1 MPWLKSRNYRIDV
14 DAVRGRTDR
23 RLFMQDL
30 FETLA
35 VHTDVMLS
43 LAEDLPWDLFI
54 GVITGTDRL
63 HHFFFDA
70 AEDPDHPFYADFMN
84 YYSQVDSF
92 FAKFLRPAGADT
104 RLIVLSDHGFTR
116 LKIQVYVNRILRNL
130 GYLSFI
136 RPDPQSLE
144 EMHPQSKAFALD
156 PNRIYLN
163 SRDRFRDGVLDSAQ
177 KFEVR
182 AKLKRELETMTLYDV
197 GVIAPDGED
206 RPEDSLFLEVRTADE
221 VYDGD
226 CLSLAPDLVL
236 IQRPGYD
243 LKGAINVPV
252 AARKD
257 IFTGTHTR
265 DDAFLIVGD
274 GVALNGSSKAGITDV
289 AGLIREILA

>member
-1 MPWLKSRNYRIDV
+1 MH
-14 DAVRGRTDR
+14 
-23 RLFMQDL
+23 DL

-70 AEDPDHPFYADFMN
+70 AEDPDHPFHADFMN
-84 YYSQVDSF
+84 YYSLVDSF
-92 FAKFLRPAGADT
+92 FAKFLRQTGADT

-116 LKIQVYVNRILRNL
+116 LKTQVYINRILRNL

-136 RPDPQSLE
+136 RREPQSLE
-144 EMHPQSKAFALD
+144 EMHAQSKAFALD

-177 KFEVR
+177 KLEFR
-182 AKLKRELETMTLYDV
+182 AKLKRELETMTLCDV
-197 GVIAPDGED
+197 GVIAPDGEE
-206 RPEDSLFLEVRTADE
+206 RPEDSLFLEVRTAEE
-221 VYDGD
+221 VYDGE
-226 CLSLAPDLVL
+226 CLTIAPDLVL
-236 IQRPGYD
+236 IPRTGYD
-243 LKGAINVPV
+243 LKGTINFPV

-257 IFTGTHTR
+257 IFTGAHTH

-274 GVALNGSSKAGITDV
+274 DAALKSSSNARITDV
-289 AGLIREILA
+289 AGLIREVLA